1 MENITNPCDF
11 RLEQLFINLI
21 LIHNLSFEPR
31 NIRYEGAYRVQTY
44 YVDGHF
50 VPASEAV
57 IPVDD
62 LAIMRGFGV
71 FDLLRT
77 LNGKPLFL
85 VEHIER
91 LQASARRIGIEL
103 PWTPQKLTDIVM
115 QTLRR
120 NSFEESNIRI
130 VVTGGS
136 SPDFITPQGKPRLL
150 VLITRAPELPQ
161 WWYTDGVKII
171 TFFSQRSIPGAKSI
185 DYVRATIALK
195 EARDQNAIEA
205 VYVDHNGY
213 AREGTTSN
221 LFAFYGDTLVTP
233 GSGILSGIT
242 RKAVLEL
249 ARKMFRV
256 DLRDLRLNDLLTADE
271 VFITGT
277 NKMIVPVVRIDD
289 TTIDHG
295 RPGEH
300 TQKLMNAL
308 KERIER
314 YYQGQKIE
322 LS

>member
-1 MENITNPCDF
+1 M
-11 RLEQLFINLI
+11 
-21 LIHNLSFEPR
+21 
-31 NIRYEGAYRVQTY
+31 ATY
-44 YVDGHF
+44 YVDGQF

-85 VEHIER
+85 EEHITR
-91 LQASARRIGIEL
+91 LQTSARQIGMDL
-103 PWTPQKLTDIVM
+103 PWNSQKLIDIVT
-115 QTLRR
+115 QTLQR

-150 VLITRAPELPQ
+150 VLVTRAPELPQ
-161 WWYTDGVKII
+161 WWYTEGVKII
-171 TFFSQRSIPGAKSI
+171 TFFSERSIPGAKSI
-185 DYVRATIALK
+185 DYVTATIALK
-195 EARDQNAIEA
+195 QARDQNAIEA

-221 LFAFYGDTLVTP
+221 LFAFYADTLVTP
-233 GSGILSGIT
+233 GKGILSGIT
-242 RKAVLEL
+242 RQAVLDL
-249 ARKMFRV
+249 AVKMFRV
-256 DLRDLRLNDLLTADE
+256 DLRDLRLNDLLAADE

-277 NKMIVPVVRIDD
+277 NKMIVPVVRVND

-295 RPGEH
+295 RPGKN
-300 TQKLMNAL
+300 TQKLMGAL
-308 KERIER
+308 NERIDS
-314 YYQGQKIE
+314 YFQTQKIA
-322 LS
+322 LT